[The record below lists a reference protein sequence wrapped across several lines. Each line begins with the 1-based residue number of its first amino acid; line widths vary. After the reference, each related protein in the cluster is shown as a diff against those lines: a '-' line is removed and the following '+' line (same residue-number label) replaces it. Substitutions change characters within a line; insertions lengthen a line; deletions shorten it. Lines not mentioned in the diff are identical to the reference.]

1 MGGKGKTLNVPVDQS
16 RYGQLSDVFFLPLL
30 YTVYLET
37 GESVDV
43 RLMML
48 CS

>member
-1 MGGKGKTLNVPVDQS
+1 MWIVRLMM
-16 RYGQLSDVFFLPLL
+16 L
-30 YTVYLET
+30 YSYLAT

-48 CS
+48 YSVDVRPMMLYS